1 MNNTKYDTLNA
12 SELEEISNNI
22 LSFPSEKKIESLDEV
37 FQSINPRC
45 IFLKN
50 LGVNSELLD
59 LGAGDGS
66 LSIFK
71 EWPLYKRLDIKMH
84 ALSLDKGVHHQKYNS
99 WKIANFER
107 EPNIFAG
114 KKFDAVVCAH
124 FIEHMENPE
133 QTICFL
139 NKILNKNGEV
149 YIEWPHE
156 ISKKMPSREKILK
169 NGISISTTNFYD
181 DKTHI
186 CPWDSKYVLSLF
198 EKNGF
203 YCRTIGRVFMPYL
216 AEEMIY
222 KGVTEKNIATTTL
235 GYWAFFGW
243 AQYMI
248 LFKK

>member
-1 MNNTKYDTLNA
+1 MNNIKYDTLDA
-12 SELEEISNNI
+12 KKLEELSNNI
-22 LSFPSEKKIESLDEV
+22 LSFPAGKNIHNLDEI

-50 LGVNSELLD
+50 LAVNSELLD

-84 ALSLDKGVHHQKYNS
+84 ALSLDKGVNHHKYNS
-99 WKIANFER
+99 WEIANFEKD
-107 EPNIFAG
+107 PNLFAD

-124 FIEHMENPE
+124 FIEHMEDPE
-133 QTICFL
+133 QTIRFL
-139 NKILNKNGEV
+139 HKVLNKNGEV

-156 ISKKMPSREKILK
+156 ISKKMPSRDKILK

-186 CPWDSKYVLSLF
+186 CPWDSKYVLNLF
-198 EKNGF
+198 EKSGF
-203 YCRTIGRVFMPYL
+203 ECRTVGRIFMPYL
-216 AEEMIY
+216 AEEMIF
-222 KGVTEKNIATTTL
+222 KGLTEKNMATTTL

-248 LFKK
+248 CFKK